1 MEKLYRGQDLAA
13 ARMTRQ
19 LEDAYAKQD
28 FLSAL
33 SGEIWF
39 EYTPHPSSL
48 RLSRGATEQTGL
60 PSMIVEPLDDPDFL
74 RG

>member
-1 MEKLYRGQDLAA
+1 
-13 ARMTRQ
+13 MTQQ

-28 FLSAL
+28 FLFTL

-48 RLSRGATEQTGL
+48 RLSRGAAEQTACR
-60 PSMIVEPLDDPDFL
+60 P
-74 RG
+74 